1 MKNYQ
6 NYKKHV
12 QVDMVKYSGTFHF
25 NEQLKQEGTDI
36 KINGKSSQVL
46 DDIET
51 TIRAIVRNH
60 GNEFNESKEE
70 RSIMIDKKYE
80 FKAGDYVEYL
90 GDIYLTNNSIDK
102 DNPFFNTAKMT
113 RCNYVL
119 KWMDEGVL
127 KEQSCIVYNNTK
139 NTGGTKTLTSGLTE
153 IDAMVNI
160 NIQNNE
166 DTRKINYGKRLY
178 TMKNAWQVTL
188 IDNIT
193 TENTFSWTLGKD
205 SLNSEID
212 DIVNGICDAF
222 EHSYAISLNSNNQ
235 TLVETETYK
244 IVPNVTDKGVT
255 VTNPKVNYTSSD
267 ENIAK
272 VDSTGLVTALSVGSC
287 IITCS
292 IGTVNSVLN
301 LNVNEKPIS
310 PVVSYSTNWSQGTNI
325 KQFVTSTLSCIK
337 TISGV
342 ADSTLHIDY
351 SFDTNAQTLIN
362 AGKIVVT
369 RKSDSSISIKNVS
382 VTTSTNIYLT
392 VTDSVNNTK
401 ILDNQQITL
410 TGM

>member
-12 QVDMVKYSGTFHF
+12 QIDMVKYSGTFHF
-25 NEQLKQEGTDI
+25 KEQLKQEGTDI
-36 KINGKSSQVL
+36 KINNKSSQSL
-46 DDIET
+46 DGIET
-51 TIRAIVRNH
+51 TIRAIIRNH

-113 RCNYVL
+113 RCNYIL

-127 KEQSCIVYNNTK
+127 KQQPCIVYNNTK
-139 NTGGTKTLTSGLTE
+139 YTGGTKTLTSGLTE

-212 DIVNGICDAF
+212 DLVNGICDAF

-235 TLVETETYK
+235 TLIETETYK
-244 IVPNVTDKGVT
+244 IVPNVTDKGAV
-255 VTNPKVNYTSSD
+255 VTNPKVTYTSSD

-287 IITCS
+287 VITCN
-292 IGTVNSVLN
+292 IGTVSANLNLTVNAKSVDNITTYSCDWTSTGTTLKTYAGSTAQCTKYINGIKQDNLVISYEIDSVGQSLLSSNKITITKVNDYSVQIRNKSVSSTTVFTIIIKDSSDNSV
-301 LNVNEKPIS
+301 I
-310 PVVSYSTNWSQGTNI
+310 T
-325 KQFVTSTLSCIK
+325 
-337 TISGV
+337 
-342 ADSTLHIDY
+342 
-351 SFDTNAQTLIN
+351 
-362 AGKIVVT
+362 
-369 RKSDSSISIKNVS
+369 
-382 VTTSTNIYLT
+382 
-392 VTDSVNNTK
+392 
-401 ILDNQQITL
+401 NQQITL